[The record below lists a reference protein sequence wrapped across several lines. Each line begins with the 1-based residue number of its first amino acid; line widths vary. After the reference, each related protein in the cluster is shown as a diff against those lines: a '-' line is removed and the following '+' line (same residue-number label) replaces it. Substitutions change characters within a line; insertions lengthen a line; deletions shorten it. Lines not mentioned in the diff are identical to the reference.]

1 MKPFEEKWWWT
12 WWGGWWGRHR
22 GRWPRSRQ
30 PCHSTGFPGHQ
41 KSQKYQVFEGK
52 DLDEAKED
60 DDPGSQKAKS
70 ERPGWSSE
78 LRGVN
83 AHRIALWWW
92 WSSWVWVIWTWR
104 WWQWCWWLSWRWR
117 RRRWWWWWPCRIP
130 PGEHFSSKTGR
141 NWKSEGR
148 LGCQRAWK
156 AKWKLKLFWKEK
168 RKKQKWMRIR
178 IATLRI
184 KTCQSCPRH
193 QELDRNRWHLWRCK
207 APLCCSLRS
216 PWYHLKKP
224 LYLIVGQSGKISF
237 SFLYVAFEKPL

>member
-1 MKPFEEKWWWT
+1 MPRDAPGRVTALINTICHWVLFVFQIRNSLFSQQELIGKIKPFEEKWWWT

-22 GRWPRSRQ
+22 GRWPWSRQ
-30 PCHSTGFPGHQ
+30 PCHSTGFPGYQ
-41 KSQKYQVFEGK
+41 KSQKYQVFEGE
-52 DLDEAKED
+52 DLDETKED

-156 AKWKLKLFWKEK
+156 AKWKLKLFWNEK
-168 RKKQKWMRIR
+168 KWN
-178 IATLRI
+178 
-184 KTCQSCPRH
+184 
-193 QELDRNRWHLWRCK
+193 RNENKDCDVEAKNLPILST
-207 APLCCSLRS
+207 APGAGS
-216 PWYHLKKP
+216 
-224 LYLIVGQSGKISF
+224 Q
-237 SFLYVAFEKPL
+237 